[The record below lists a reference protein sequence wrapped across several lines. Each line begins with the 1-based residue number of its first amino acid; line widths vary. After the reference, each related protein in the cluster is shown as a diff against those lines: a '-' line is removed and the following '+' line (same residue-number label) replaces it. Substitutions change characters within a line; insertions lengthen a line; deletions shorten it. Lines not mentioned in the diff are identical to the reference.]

1 MTDPAV
7 LLDLRVKLDGQARY
21 DTFEVERVVKV
32 SLKSGA
38 TQKELQAA
46 LAPVADRLLRQ
57 YRAAK
62 ERFKNAPDG
71 SQEAKGVKDTMDA
84 LLLFKKDMG
93 TFARFYAFLSQMFDY
108 GNTDIE
114 KRFIF
119 FRLLLP
125 LLEFGREREGIDLSA
140 LKLTH
145 HTMRDL
151 GKQHLALVY
160 GEAPTLKPEVPGV
173 GEVQEKYKTQLW
185 EIIER
190 LNDLFEGDL
199 SEGDRLVYVNGVIKG
214 KLLES
219 ETLQQQAMNN
229 TKDQFANS
237 PDLESELLNAIM
249 DALAAHQ
256 TMSKQALESEQV
268 RDGLKDLLLGPIDL
282 WGALRERAGEKPEAT
297 TEE

>member
-1 MTDPAV
+1 M
-7 LLDLRVKLDGQARY
+7 DG
-21 DTFEVERVVKV
+21 
-32 SLKSGA
+32 
-38 TQKELQAA
+38 
-46 LAPVADRLLRQ
+46 
-57 YRAAK
+57 
-62 ERFKNAPDG
+62 
-71 SQEAKGVKDTMDA
+71 

-93 TFARFYAFLSQMFDY
+93 TFTRFYAFLSQMFDY

-119 FRLLLP
+119 FRLLAP
-125 LLEFGREREGIDLSA
+125 RLEFGREREGIDLSA

-151 GKQHLALVY
+151 GKQHLALSY
-160 GEAPTLKPEVPGV
+160 GEAPTLEPEAPGV
-173 GEVQEKYKTQLW
+173 GEVQEKYKTRLS

-190 LNDLFEGDL
+190 LNDLFERDL

-219 ETLQQQAMNN
+219 ETLQQQAMSN

-237 PDLESELLNAIM
+237 PDLESELVNAIM

-268 RDGLKDLLLGPIDL
+268 RAGLKDLLLGPIDL
-282 WGALRERAGEKPEAT
+282 WGALRQRAGGDMANPT
-297 TEE
+297 GQ